1 MTNSQNFSPQEPPF
15 DPDYDQTPPVEQV
28 EQPAVDGQQ
37 AAAGQPPAQNQAQ
50 SPAQSP
56 AQQNPAQEM
65 QPGQQGQNAQADG
78 TEEML
83 GATGDAQDGNLE
95 KDPSEWVSGNQPAT
109 EAQKSYIDT
118 LAKQAGEQIP
128 AKLTKA
134 EASQHIDR
142 LKKITGQ

>member
-1 MTNSQNFSPQEPPF
+1 MTNPQDFNQQEPPF
-15 DPDYDQTPPVEQV
+15 DPDYDQAPPA
-28 EQPAVDGQQ
+28 EQPAMDGQQ
-37 AAAGQPPAQNQAQ
+37 AAAGQPEP
-50 SPAQSP
+50 QSP
-56 AQQNPAQEM
+56 AQQNPAQPQ
-65 QPGQQGQNAQADG
+65 QPEQQGQNTQTG
-78 TEEML
+78 YEQEML
-83 GATGDAQDGNLE
+83 GATGAAQDGNLE

-128 AKLTKA
+128 ANLTKA